1 MDEQLEE
8 PGYLDDDLDGR
19 VANLAGALVSLQ
31 ELEIELLNETRKR
44 KLARMKR
51 QIFDTLTIYCE
62 ALLPATQNE
71 EEKKEE

>member
-1 MDEQLEE
+1 MSEE
-8 PGYLDDDLDGR
+8 AEYLDDDLDGR

-31 ELEIELLNETRKR
+31 ELDTEGLSEKRKG

-71 EEKKEE
+71 EEKKEDN